1 MQHYILWIEIKLHED
16 ARVSSEEAGTRQCI
30 STPQSAV
37 EKKLERKE
45 STAAPLPSKPRAL
58 QMQRE
63 QSSDKAAPDGRT
75 DAGYAARGQTK
86 VHFLLLLSPSSS
98 PYSSSS
104 FLPSSLYE
112 GRETKISLHPS
123 REGESG
129 DKRLPGW
136 LGPRRTGKSFG
147 PAREISRGGVRRRRE
162 VARKP
167 ISLTK
172 SQSKEEEVVGEDL
185 RSCKAGRGAHKL
197 IPGWDC
203 WSQRMLM
210 LFPKLLPFVYKWVG
224 TRALRAKFM

>member
-16 ARVSSEEAGTRQCI
+16 ARVSSGEAGTRQCI

-63 QSSDKAAPDGRT
+63 QSSDKAAPDGRRICRPRPNQS
-75 DAGYAARGQTK
+75 A
-86 VHFLLLLSPSSS
+86 FPPPSPSSS

-203 WSQRMLM
+203 LSQRMLI
-210 LFPKLLPFVYKWVG
+210 LFPKLLPFAYKWVG
-224 TRALRAKFM
+224 SRTLRAKFMWNYI